1 MLIEELYKARDVRA
15 MLMVEVHLDDYHLI
29 KALYEKKIELE
40 AEFYKQDII
49 FEKVYLPEK
58 YYKKN
63 DSFLDTLLRVYG
75 GMRFQKYHTKM
86 NRNQNILNNAEEEQV
101 TIEIHKTAAI

>member
-15 MLMVEVHLDDYHLI
+15 MLMVEIHLKDYHLI

-49 FEKVYLPEK
+49 FEKFYLPEK

-63 DSFLDTLLRVYG
+63 DLFLDRLLRVFG
-75 GMRFQKYHTKM
+75 GFKFQKYLMKI
-86 NRNQNILNNAEEEQV
+86 NRYQNTLKIAEEEQV
-101 TIEIHKTAAI
+101 TIEVHKTAAI